1 MRSACL
7 LMLPDASCHLSLSS
21 LSTNDLTDEEKA
33 EVGTNQSV
41 FHARQCESLQ
51 RSSVSAAAAH

>member
-7 LMLPDASCHLSLSS
+7 LMLPDASYLYLSLSS

-41 FHARQCESLQ
+41 FHACQCESLQ
-51 RSSVSAAAAH
+51 R

>member
-41 FHARQCESLQ
+41 FHARQCESL
-51 RSSVSAAAAH
+51 RR